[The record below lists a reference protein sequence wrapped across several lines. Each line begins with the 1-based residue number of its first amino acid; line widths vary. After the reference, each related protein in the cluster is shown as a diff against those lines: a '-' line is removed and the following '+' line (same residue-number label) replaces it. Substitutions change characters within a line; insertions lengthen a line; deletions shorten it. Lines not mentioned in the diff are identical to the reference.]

1 MFFGMECILDTF
13 PSITVPLNEMNNGVC
28 HLMCLFFV
36 YAGRLHRWGLIV
48 YRDIFL
54 WWPDKFF
61 AHFWCRSPGT
71 LWGLKLEIP
80 SHLSLTRTQR
90 SVGRFSIFAAGRG
103 RDFAR
108 QSSVHKKHRCIFG
121 CTTLECVG
129 GEYPPK
135 WVSHLWLCSDRS
147 GNGPACV
154 HSTHKD
160 GTLCYRQARGSLM
173 KKATEWGTV
182 ETVSYWLQ

>member
-108 QSSVHKKHRCIFG
+108 QSSPESTRNIDVFLVCHLRSPLCLHNIRVRGRWISTKVSF
-121 CTTLECVG
+121 TLVTALWS
-129 GEYPPK
+129 K
-135 WVSHLWLCSDRS
+135 WKWSRLRPLHAQRRNAVLPSS
-147 GNGPACV
+147 
-154 HSTHKD
+154 
-160 GTLCYRQARGSLM
+160 
-173 KKATEWGTV
+173 
-182 ETVSYWLQ
+182 